1 MKKIFSILVF
11 TVVLCPF
18 GFAQSTPL
26 PGIEVIIKAIENR
39 ITDPDFVEPA
49 FFTERVIDGEYQTV
63 EENRLRMTPEE
74 YREFYAKEPI
84 LNAPETKTTNQ
95 YKKAIIRIPAGYTV
109 YDVSIGMNKETG
121 KPYLF
126 LANDL
131 ISIEESDIGDISFKL
146 DYKIYPLKP
155 YQRELLEKGYDY
167 DINSR
172 VLKLEVNY
180 DPKYFTLKKVTNY
193 EPNKKVSILYQ
204 GKIVILNTFTRS
216 LLYVQDKDGN
226 DIEFVLEPNFQNLYK
241 DFKFVREGHK
251 EVQFRDIE

>member
-95 YKKAIIRIPAGYTV
+95 YKKATIRKKLLI
-109 YDVSIGMNKETG
+109 VSKQLIFSRLFG
-121 KPYLF
+121 K
-126 LANDL
+126 
-131 ISIEESDIGDISFKL
+131 
-146 DYKIYPLKP
+146 
-155 YQRELLEKGYDY
+155 
-167 DINSR
+167 
-172 VLKLEVNY
+172 
-180 DPKYFTLKKVTNY
+180 
-193 EPNKKVSILYQ
+193 ILYER
-204 GKIVILNTFTRS
+204 IV
-216 LLYVQDKDGN
+216 KW
-226 DIEFVLEPNFQNLYK
+226 K
-241 DFKFVREGHK
+241 K
-251 EVQFRDIE
+251 